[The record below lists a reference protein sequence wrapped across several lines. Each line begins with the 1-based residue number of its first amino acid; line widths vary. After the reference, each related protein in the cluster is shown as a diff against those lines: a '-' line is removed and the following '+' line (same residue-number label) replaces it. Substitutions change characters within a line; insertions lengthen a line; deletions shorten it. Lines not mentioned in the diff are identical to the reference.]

1 MTTILR
7 MDNLLK
13 EGFDTIVNFSEV
25 FVGVSKM
32 NGVPLDFE
40 ELVAVEYLSVVEL
53 VGIVGFGENVLDD

>member
-1 MTTILR
+1 MTAILR